1 MVKGLF
7 RPEFSLFGVC
17 YTNLA
22 VVSGK
27 VNAELLLITDYVTNV
42 DVFDE
47 SWMRVYQM
55 SNLKLFVAFGK
66 TKAVI
71 PSHTII
77 TLATVNKK
85 YGCTGGG
92 LSVQTND
99 NFIKCHSWLVANS
112 PDILIQG
119 YFDTEVTIGVNMYF
133 GGFWLN

>member
-1 MVKGLF
+1 MTELLCKPALRTSG
-7 RPEFSLFGVC
+7 R